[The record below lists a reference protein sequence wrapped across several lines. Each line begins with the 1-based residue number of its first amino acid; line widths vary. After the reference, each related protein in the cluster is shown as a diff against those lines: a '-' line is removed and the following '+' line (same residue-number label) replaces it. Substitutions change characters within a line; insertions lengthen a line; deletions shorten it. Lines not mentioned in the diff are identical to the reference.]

1 MAGGASCVYPS
12 RGPRDRSASH
22 REKEA
27 KVVALAGEAVADVV
41 ASRVSVRDLKT
52 HLSEWLARAQAG
64 EVVEVT
70 SHRKP
75 IAHITAVSQPNPASM
90 GPLQE
95 AIQAGTISWN
105 GKKPVL
111 PAPVQLRGSGTLTR
125 DRVIE
130 DRG

>member
-1 MAGGASCVYPS
+1 M
-12 RGPRDRSASH
+12 
-22 REKEA
+22 
-27 KVVALAGEAVADVV
+27 VALAEGDVADVV

-75 IAHITAVSQPNPASM
+75 IAHITAVSQPNPASL

-95 AIQAGTISWN
+95 AINAGIISWN

-111 PAPVQLRGSGTLTR
+111 PPPVPLRGSGTLTSAM
-125 DRVIE
+125 VLE

>member
-1 MAGGASCVYPS
+1 M
-12 RGPRDRSASH
+12 
-22 REKEA
+22 
-27 KVVALAGEAVADVV
+27 VALAGEAVADVV
-41 ASRVSVRDLKT
+41 ASRVSVRDLKA

-111 PAPVQLRGSGTLTR
+111 PAPVQLRGSGTLTS
-125 DRVIE
+125 DMVIE

>member
-1 MAGGASCVYPS
+1 M
-12 RGPRDRSASH
+12 
-22 REKEA
+22 
-27 KVVALAGEAVADVV
+27 
-41 ASRVSVRDLKT
+41 SVRDLKA

-75 IAHITAVSQPNPASM
+75 IAHITTVRQPNPASM

-111 PAPVQLRGSGTLTR
+111 PAPVQLRGSGTPTS
-125 DRVIE
+125 DMVIE